1 MAKAFDAT
9 QVDEDSSSLA
19 LVMRDERKN
28 LVHIREQSILINYL
42 KWRPKEKNPW
52 VNNDKF

>member
-1 MAKAFDAT
+1 MKVGGKSSKMAKAFDAT

-42 KWRPKEKNPW
+42 K
-52 VNNDKF
+52 